1 MHKENPL
8 YSLLFNVVLP
18 VVILNQLSSRMG
30 EQGPTLAL
38 LLALSLPVGYG
49 LRSYVQEKKHNWLS
63 IFGVVNVLFTGGL
76 ALLQVKGIWFAVKEA
91 AFPLLI
97 GAFAYATTFR
107 TPFMKT
113 LMLHAQ
119 ILDVRKI
126 NTALQTNPT
135 GASPTETSLVPNTSF
150 IDHPRLNQLFKS
162 STLLF
167 AFSFLLS
174 SVMNFALAVWVFQPI
189 ADTVTE
195 VEKMNILNEQVAR
208 MTWMGYVVIALPL
221 SLFSIFVMWHLVRG
235 LSRLTG
241 LELTHLLQAKFQPPK
256 SS

>member
-8 YSLLFNVVLP
+8 YSLLFNVALP
-18 VVILNQLSSRMG
+18 VIILNQLSSRMG
-30 EQGPTLAL
+30 EQGPTWAL

-63 IFGVVNVLFTGGL
+63 IFGILNVLFTGGL

-126 NTALQTNPT
+126 NTALQ
-135 GASPTETSLVPNTSF
+135 ASPALSTSF
-150 IDHPRLNQLFKS
+150 IDHPQLNRLFKS

-241 LELTHLLQAKFQPPK
+241 LEFTHLLQAKFQPPK